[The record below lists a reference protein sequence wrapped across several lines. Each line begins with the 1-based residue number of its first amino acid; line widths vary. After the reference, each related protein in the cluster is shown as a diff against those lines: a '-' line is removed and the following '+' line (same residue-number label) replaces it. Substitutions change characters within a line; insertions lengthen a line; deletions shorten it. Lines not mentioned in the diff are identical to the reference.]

1 MKITEEGEIISKS
14 PSVFLGYYKNPEA
27 TEKTLQDGWLYS
39 GDKGFIDED
48 GHLVVFDRSKDV
60 MILQDKSI
68 FAPQYLET
76 RLKFAPFIKDAW
88 VIGHERPYITAVVC
102 IDYAVVGKWADDK
115 KINYTSYHELSQ
127 KPEVYDLVEK
137 QIREANRSLKKPAKV
152 HKFLNLYKEFDAD
165 DEELTRTRKL
175 RRAFVENRYK
185 MLVEA
190 LYQDTDSVHMD
201 TTITYEDGRVSQIK
215 TDLHIRKY
223 THRGGEVMQLFLQA
237 LITGIMMGGIYALV
251 ALGWTLIYKCS
262 GVLNLAMGELTLIG
276 AYVSLTLYLWG
287 IPFLLALLLTIII
300 GFILGLITERL
311 FLDKLIGEPVL
322 TVIMVTVGLSFFFRG
337 IIVFIFGTDTV
348 IFDPPVFPMKPIDFG
363 GIIIGQVYL
372 WSFIAAIVLLLVF
385 VAFFQYTRWG
395 LSMQATA
402 DDEMAALS
410 LGVSARFVYAI
421 AWGIAFVAA
430 GVGGTL
436 LSNINGLNISVGY
449 LGLLV
454 LPAVVLGGLNSVPG
468 AIVGGI
474 IIGVLQNLSG
484 TYLDR
489 FFPGGVKEIAPF
501 IFMVIILFYKPFG
514 LWGWERIERV

>member
-1 MKITEEGEIISKS
+1 
-14 PSVFLGYYKNPEA
+14 
-27 TEKTLQDGWLYS
+27 
-39 GDKGFIDED
+39 
-48 GHLVVFDRSKDV
+48 
-60 MILQDKSI
+60 
-68 FAPQYLET
+68 
-76 RLKFAPFIKDAW
+76 
-88 VIGHERPYITAVVC
+88 
-102 IDYAVVGKWADDK
+102 
-115 KINYTSYHELSQ
+115 
-127 KPEVYDLVEK
+127 
-137 QIREANRSLKKPAKV
+137 
-152 HKFLNLYKEFDAD
+152 
-165 DEELTRTRKL
+165 
-175 RRAFVENRYK
+175 
-185 MLVEA
+185 
-190 LYQDTDSVHMD
+190 
-201 TTITYEDGRVSQIK
+201 
-215 TDLHIRKY
+215 
-223 THRGGEVMQLFLQA
+223 MQLFLQA

-287 IPFLLALLLTIII
+287 VPFILALLLTIII

-348 IFDPPVFPMKPIDFG
+348 IFDPPVFPMKPIELG
-363 GIIIGQVYL
+363 GIIVGQVYI
-372 WSFIAAIVLLLVF
+372 WSFVAAIVLLLVF

-501 IFMVIILFYKPFG
+501 VFMVVILFYKPFG